1 MSWGASL
8 MRLPEG
14 MTIAEMAEQFGN
26 DWKVPPVG
34 TSAEIH
40 AGLRSLF
47 PASDHRDGATN
58 YAEGFA
64 RVQFT
69 YSDRKEAGVVDSIGV
84 TSNGD
89 IDAIPV
95 IKAVCDHFGL
105 KMVDHQNGE
114 VADFSEA
121 TERSM
126 ADYAA
131 FRDRNLPPSE

>member
-47 PASDHRDGATN
+47 PASDHRDGATMTMDAK
-58 YAEGFA
+58 YSERLAREQTAAIEGRLEAAADAA
-64 RVQFT
+64 RAH
-69 YSDRKEAGVVDSIGV
+69 E
-84 TSNGD
+84 
-89 IDAIPV
+89 
-95 IKAVCDHFGL
+95 
-105 KMVDHQNGE
+105 E
-114 VADFSEA
+114 SELRA
-121 TERSM
+121 
-126 ADYAA
+126 
-131 FRDRNLPPSE
+131 